1 HDDVNQRIA
10 LLAIE
15 LDQMKQQISDS
26 ALSHGIQKLSQQ
38 LFELG
43 KDVQGLSH
51 RLHSSKL
58 EYLGLAAAA
67 RSFCQE
73 LSDQQ
78 GVNIELD
85 CGDLAADLSQEI
97 SLCLFRIL
105 QEALHNAVKH
115 SGVTRF
121 KVDLLQTGDIVQ
133 LTVNDSGTGFD
144 PEAAMA

>member
-1 HDDVNQRIA
+1 
-10 LLAIE
+10 
-15 LDQMKQQISDS
+15 
-26 ALSHGIQKLSQQ
+26 
-38 LFELG
+38 
-43 KDVQGLSH
+43 
-51 RLHSSKL
+51 

-144 PEAAMA
+144 PEAAMAQQGLGLVSMRERASLVGGTIAIKSNPNRGTVVHVRIPTTKVRARPTNRQLA